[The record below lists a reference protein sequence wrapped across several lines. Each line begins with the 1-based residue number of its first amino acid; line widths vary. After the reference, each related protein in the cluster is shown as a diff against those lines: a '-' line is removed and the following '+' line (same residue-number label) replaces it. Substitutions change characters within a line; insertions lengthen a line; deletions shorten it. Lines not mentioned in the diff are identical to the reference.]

1 MKKFLATIVSS
12 FTPYKVSISENNIT
26 NSRAEKKGYDID
38 TVSTCTCTLVLGN
51 WEWTKTPKLT
61 GYLKR
66 VDNVKGGLKS
76 QTSISFKW

>member
-26 NSRAEKKGYDID
+26 NSRVEKKGYDID

-51 WEWTKTPKLT
+51 WGWIKTPKLT
-61 GYLKR
+61 EYFKRIDTMKGELKA
-66 VDNVKGGLKS
+66 
-76 QTSISFKW
+76 QTSILFKW